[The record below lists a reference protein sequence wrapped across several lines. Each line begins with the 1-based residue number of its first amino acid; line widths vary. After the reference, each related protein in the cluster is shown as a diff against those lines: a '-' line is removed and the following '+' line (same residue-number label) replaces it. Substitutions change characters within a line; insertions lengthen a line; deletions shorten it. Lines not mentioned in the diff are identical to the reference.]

1 VTNIENYFMVSEDQ
15 YLLGVSTAL
24 WNGTFANTIS
34 IGLVLE
40 WRKSRKIQS
49 YPKQIDAFAFLRS
62 RN

>member
-1 VTNIENYFMVSEDQ
+1 MVSEDQ